1 MSQNNIAVF
10 LDLDNLVI
18 GARQANLTFNI
29 HPILSHIQEITN
41 GRIVLRRAYGDS
53 HQNRELVREL
63 AAAGF
68 VTQVNLSINNFG
80 KNLADMQI
88 TVDAMESLIDERP
101 YHVYVL
107 MTGDQ
112 DFSPLVQALR
122 KRDKYVIG
130 IGVRHATS
138 TNFASLCDRF
148 LYYEDIVP
156 ATKLDDNTILT
167 LLRKSLTALEKEMP
181 KVRASVLKQRM
192 DELSQGGFSG
202 STYAEGGF
210 RRFLDRY
217 AHVVET
223 YQEDTTLYVASKRP
237 DKAASPPMP
246 EPPPPAPTAKPA
258 TAVKLPARPPKTP
271 SAYLVYRALLKKQK
285 LRVIPAPTRLLLLKD
300 LVQRLQQQPC
310 EWRALINLIAL
321 AHGAKKTA
329 DGELSKNMV
338 NALLLLARRAG
349 VIYAEP
355 GQPLAR
361 ATVRLAIDGQH
372 LFQQALVRCDR
383 AYLQALLPLSE
394 SFDFVQASLA
404 LYDTPQYAPYLQ
416 RLLPEVTANG
426 ASPHSHK

>member
-63 AAAGF
+63 VAAGF
-68 VTQVNLSINNFG
+68 VTQVNLSVNNFG

-112 DFSPLVQALR
+112 DFSPLAQALR

-138 TNFASLCDRF
+138 ANFASLCDRF
-148 LYYEDIVP
+148 LFYEDIVP
-156 ATKLDDNTILT
+156 TISLDDNTIPT
-167 LLRKSLTALEKEMP
+167 LLRKSLAVLEKEMP

-192 DELSQGGFSG
+192 DELSRGGFSG

-210 RRFLDRY
+210 RKFLERY
-217 AHVVET
+217 AHLVEI
-223 YQEDTTLYVASKRP
+223 YQEETTLYVASKRP
-237 DKAASPPMP
+237 EKALPPPMP
-246 EPPPPAPTAKPA
+246 APPPPPPIAAPAPS
-258 TAVKLPARPPKTP
+258 VRPPVQP
-271 SAYLVYRALLKKQK
+271 LQPPPYLVYRALLKKHK
-285 LRVIPAPTRLLLLKD
+285 LRVIPAPIRLLLLKE

-310 EWRALINLIAL
+310 EWRALIKLMAL
-321 AHGAKKTA
+321 ARATEKTTE
-329 DGELSKNMV
+329 GELSKNMV
-338 NALLLLARRAG
+338 NALLLLARKAG
-349 VIYAEP
+349 VIHAEP
-355 GQPLAR
+355 GQPLAQ
-361 ATVRLAIDGQH
+361 ATVRLAIGGQH

-383 AYLQALLPLSE
+383 TYLQALLPLSE

-404 LYDTPQYAPYLQ
+404 LYDTPQYAPYLR
-416 RLLPEVTANG
+416 RLLPEAAANG
-426 ASPHSHK
+426 AQPH